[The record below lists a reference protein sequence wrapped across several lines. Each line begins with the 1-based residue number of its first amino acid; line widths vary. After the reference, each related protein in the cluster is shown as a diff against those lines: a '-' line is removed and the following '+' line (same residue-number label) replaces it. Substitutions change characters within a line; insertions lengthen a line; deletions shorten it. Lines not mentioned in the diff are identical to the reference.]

1 MAVTMLQLHQG
12 IRLICSNL
20 LQSLS
25 LYSTIQLV
33 KRIFL
38 RTSFE
43 IQIKHLPSTKY
54 LERELNYFPF
64 SAISYG
70 TSSNVSGKKEFQGQ
84 DPIAIS

>member
-1 MAVTMLQLHQG
+1 MAVTILQLHQG

-43 IQIKHLPSTKY
+43 IQIKQLPSTKY

-64 SAISYG
+64 PFSAILYDTLMTLEEMS
-70 TSSNVSGKKEFQGQ
+70 
-84 DPIAIS
+84 

>member
-25 LYSTIQLV
+25 LYSPIQLV

-43 IQIKHLPSTKY
+43 IQIKQLPSTKY

-64 SAISYG
+64 PFSAILYG
-70 TSSNVSGKKEFQGQ
+70 TSNLRRKKR
-84 DPIAIS
+84 SRV